1 MSKNTLINI
10 YEDIEIPEELSLK
23 VRGAIK
29 SGKKA
34 RRNKN
39 IKSIGISAAVI
50 SICFVGAVN
59 ASVEVAEALSKIPG
73 IKELVELVKLDKD
86 SGFDNAINEGLVQDI
101 NYRKE
106 KDGVAV
112 NINTIVGDYKR
123 LWLDL
128 KITVEEEVR
137 DISITNDKGEFV
149 DVRIMITKEPNT
161 KKEYLV
167 VGFNER
173 IDKFNLNIKVINKEK
188 KEIDFNIPIE
198 LDEKIKNSK
207 GIKTSLNSSVET
219 ELGNLKVISMEKTNS
234 RLKINF
240 KLDNDI
246 YKIYSFKNPRLID
259 GYGKEYKQSDIYT
272 SYKNGES
279 MVEFRAGLNLGED
292 IRFVCDGIYIS
303 KKEPQNIKIDLNKR
317 KVIDN
322 KYGFK
327 IKSLNKSVLT
337 LSSNDIYDIGSLD
350 VINKNDGDF
359 KGLSCSYNENNDVV
373 EVECDFKLNKNN
385 SDVLEIKAKD
395 ISEKLIKGVNIPI
408 K

>member
-1 MSKNTLINI
+1 MSKNTLIDI
-10 YEDIEIPEELSLK
+10 YKEIDVPEELSLK

-34 RRNKN
+34 RRNKK
-39 IKSIGISAAVI
+39 IKNIGISAAVI

-59 ASVEVAEALSKIPG
+59 ASEEVAEALSKIPG

-106 KDGVAV
+106 KEGVVV

-128 KITVEEEVR
+128 KITGEEEVR
-137 DISITNDKGEFV
+137 YTSITNDKGEFV
-149 DVRIMITKEPNT
+149 DGRSMIIKESNT
-161 KKEYLV
+161 KKKYLV

-219 ELGNLKVISMEKTNS
+219 EVGNLKIISMEKTDS
-234 RLKINF
+234 RVKINF

-259 GYGKEYKQSDIYT
+259 GYSNEYKQSDIYT
-272 SYKNGES
+272 SYKDVES
-279 MVEFRAGLNLGED
+279 MVEFKAGLNLGED

-303 KKEPQNIKIDLNKR
+303 KKEPQNLKIDLNKR

-327 IKSLNKSVLT
+327 IKSLNKSELT
-337 LSSNDIYDIGSLD
+337 LSSNEIYDIGSLD
-350 VINKNDGDF
+350 VINKDDGDF
-359 KGLSCSYNENNDVV
+359 KGLSCSYNENNDVI
-373 EVECDFKLNKNN
+373 EVECDFKLNKNS